1 MRKLII
7 FLFIVC
13 NFFIV
18 MFSHISAA
26 DNLSFSSNNDVG
38 TLNLAPDAKS
48 AVLIEPTTMEV
59 IYEKNSHTQLAPA
72 SMTKIMTMLLVM
84 EALEKEV
91 ISLDQMLTA
100 SKYATTMGGT
110 QIYLEVGEQMS
121 VNDLLKAVAIG
132 SANDAAVVLAEGI
145 SGSCDN
151 FVKLMND
158 RAKELGLKHTNFKN
172 PNGLPEEGHY
182 TCAMDMAIMS
192 AHLVNY
198 HSEILKYTS
207 TYEDYVREDTEKRFW
222 LVNKNKLIKFVE
234 GVDGLKTG
242 WTNDAGYCLTATI
255 NKNNMRFI
263 AVCMGNSSPD
273 IRNKEI
279 MQMLNY
285 GTSNY
290 EVISL
295 YKEGD
300 IIKTYQN
307 IDLLPITY
315 HIAINEDINI
325 LKKKGE
331 DLKEITIEE
340 KINYQNIDGINN
352 KDIGKISIYYN
363 ENLFKEV
370 NLILLE
376 DVKKASYLRV
386 FLEVLREVFLVAR

>member
-1 MRKLII
+1 MKKII
-7 FLFIVC
+7 IILFIVC
-13 NFFIV
+13 SFLTV
-18 MFSHISAA
+18 MFTTVSAA
-26 DNLSFSSNNDVG
+26 SDLSFTNNNEVG
-38 TLNLAPDAKS
+38 TLNLTSDAKS

-59 IYEKNSHTQLAPA
+59 IYERNPHSQLAPA

-84 EALEKEV
+84 EAIENGVL
-91 ISLDQMLTA
+91 SLDQMLTA
-100 SKYATTMGGT
+100 SEYATTMGGT

-121 VNDLLKAVAIG
+121 VNDLLKSVAIG

-145 SGSCDN
+145 SGSCEN

-158 RAKELGLKHTNFKN
+158 RAKELGLEHTNFKN

-182 TCAMDMAIMS
+182 TCAMDMAVMS

-222 LVNKNKLIKFVE
+222 LVNKNKLIRFVE

-255 NKNNMRFI
+255 KKDNMRFI

-285 GTSNY
+285 GISNY
-290 EVISL
+290 EVVSL

-307 IDLLPITY
+307 VDLLPRTY
-315 HIAINEDINI
+315 HITISEDVNI

-331 DLKEITIEE
+331 DLKDITLEE
-340 KINYQNIDGINN
+340 SINYQNIDGVNN
-352 KDIGKISIYYN
+352 KDIGEIKIYYDGK
-363 ENLFKEV
+363 LFKTID
-370 NLILLE
+370 LALLE
-376 DVKKASYLRV
+376 DVKKASYFEV